1 MPGVTVPGVENED
14 KDHKNDK
21 DDKLPIGLLKAVVV
35 PATVALIGL
44 VVWYITG
51 K

>member
-1 MPGVTVPGVENED
+1 MPDVTVPGVENED
-14 KDHKNDK
+14 KDDK

-44 VVWYITG
+44 VVWYI
-51 K
+51 KEK